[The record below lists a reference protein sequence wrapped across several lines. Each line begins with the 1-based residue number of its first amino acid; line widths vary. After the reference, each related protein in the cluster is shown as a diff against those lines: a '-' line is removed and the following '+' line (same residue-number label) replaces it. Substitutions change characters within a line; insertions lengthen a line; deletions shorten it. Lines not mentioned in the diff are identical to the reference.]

1 MYLGGLNMSEKKD
14 DSLKDDQTPDENQD
28 SPKSDASSAAG
39 RGQFHKKKRG
49 PKNLM
54 GSLIWVIIILA
65 IASLAYYMTQRQ
77 DFQQKTANTTTTQVA
92 KSSTSKEKSD
102 KKKSSKAS
110 SKSSESSSAKSKSS
124 ETSSSATS
132 SSAAE
137 TSSVETSSSSAVIS
151 SSSSVSDN
159 NSAQGNSYATVQSG
173 QGLYRV
179 AVNNGISVQKLMEL
193 NGLSSG
199 SDIKPGQQLRVK

>member
-14 DSLKDDQTPDENQD
+14 DSLKDDQTPDGNQD

-124 ETSSSATS
+124 ETSSSA
-132 SSAAE
+132 AE

>member
-92 KSSTSKEKSD
+92 KSSTNKEKSD

-110 SKSSESSSAKSKSS
+110 SKSSESSSAKSKAS
-124 ETSSSATS
+124 ETS